1 MLIKKKKKKRFP
13 FLVTTAACSYRPVFA
28 APHVLG
34 PSVGL
39 RVKSNSS
46 RPLIRHG
53 IDRGDVDNVEKL
65 KFESR
70 YVGKIYIDIYSLRN
84 RHGGIT
90 DDVAMIARIGARF
103 EYRFTCENRG
113 RGERSRAQWLRVKSP
128 RSESLSRDVRNAGE
142 IENRDSGGDRSI
154 DLMQLWRG

>member
-1 MLIKKKKKKRFP
+1 MEFTFDVNKKKKKETFSIPCNDSR
-13 FLVTTAACSYRPVFA
+13 VFISA
-28 APHVLG
+28 GFCG
-34 PSVGL
+34 PSRFGPVR

-103 EYRFTCENRG
+103 EWIGIVSPVKIVEG
-113 RGERSRAQWLRVKSP
+113 VKDRAHNGYGWNLLDRKASLEMFETQAKSKIEIRV
-128 RSESLSRDVRNAGE
+128 A
-142 IENRDSGGDRSI
+142 IDRSI
-154 DLMQLWRG
+154 